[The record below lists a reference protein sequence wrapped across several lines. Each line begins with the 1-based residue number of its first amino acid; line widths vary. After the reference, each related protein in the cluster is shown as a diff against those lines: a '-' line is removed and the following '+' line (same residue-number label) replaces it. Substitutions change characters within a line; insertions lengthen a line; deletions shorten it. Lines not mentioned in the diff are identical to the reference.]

1 MDDRTALRDEF
12 SKLLRRAAELK
23 VSLDRMDGKIQ
34 GVPHYSL
41 IEETAHELGREVS
54 RMVQVMHF
62 QAMIEECPQ
71 HGACPD
77 CGKDVPFERRSRTV
91 LSGDGPR
98 RRIQSRSR
106 CRRNWFVQL
115 DCPPNR
121 MSGW

>member
-1 MDDRTALRDEF
+1 MDDRNVLRNEF
-12 SKLLRRAAELK
+12 SKLLQRAAEMK
-23 VSLDRMDGKIQ
+23 VTLDRMEGKIQ

-62 QAMIEECPQ
+62 QAMVDECPQ

-91 LSGDGPR
+91 LSGDGP
-98 RRIQSRSR
+98 IELEELMGYCPC
-106 CRRNWFVQL
+106 CRRAFF
-115 DCPPNR
+115 PSANR
-121 MSGW
+121 IGF